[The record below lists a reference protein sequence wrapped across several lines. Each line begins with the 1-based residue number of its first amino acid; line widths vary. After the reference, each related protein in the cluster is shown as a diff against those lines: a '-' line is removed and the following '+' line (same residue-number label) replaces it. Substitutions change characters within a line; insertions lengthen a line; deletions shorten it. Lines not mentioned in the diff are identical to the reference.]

1 MENCN
6 VTYPGTTWNPPMKM
20 VKRVTKTIDKY
31 DCEGRYLGREIITE
45 ETEDV
50 YVQDWNQPYIGDVW
64 CGDLSQSTS
73 SALSIN

>member
-6 VTYPGTTWNPPMKM
+6 VTYPGISTWNPQMKM

-45 ETEDV
+45 EYEDV
-50 YVQDWNQPYIGDVW
+50 YVQDWSQPYIGDITY
-64 CGDLSQSTS
+64 QAS